1 MKQNY
6 IILIFLAMALFIMP
20 SLAHAQAAPTATLTA
35 SPKRITLNQ
44 STTLT
49 LTISTT
55 NSSLVSTIGSLYSVS
70 TIPQIIDC
78 NSFEGTL
85 IGPNTT
91 SCTITPTRS
100 GWNVYDTIIEYGNQQ
115 NQTVAVLV
123 QVSPEPPTVLLL
135 QSATTADSGQP
146 VTFTASSSGGT
157 APYTYSWTGCIS
169 TTSTCTIA
177 PIVTSTQIEPVSVT
191 ITDITQTQSAPA
203 KATATYGPIPTV
215 SLSPSTSA
223 ANSGQPV
230 TFTASP
236 SGGTA
241 QYTYSWTLPSGVS
254 PSASDCI
261 STTSTCTIAPTVTSA
276 QTEAVSVTITDSAQE
291 VTSMAT
297 SSAAYSPVVASPPVS
312 SGGGGSSLPSI
323 TLYKNGSESGWQI
336 TNLSFD
342 NSETLNLNSNT
353 ETVHLTVNFITPTSV
368 GITLNNQTFNL
379 SVGKPVI
386 LASQGNY
393 TEFAAL
399 KNISYVSSLHTIT
412 LLVYG
417 QHNQPV
423 SIPVA
428 VVKPVNSTTSKN
440 ATAQTKPTNTTT
452 LTTTP
457 ITTVPTTTTVQT
469 IATAAPITTSRKWS
483 QVDSTMVIF
492 GGVVILVAI
501 AIAAFSAF
509 KFAQ

>member
-1 MKQNY
+1 
-6 IILIFLAMALFIMP
+6 
-20 SLAHAQAAPTATLTA
+20 
-35 SPKRITLNQ
+35 
-44 STTLT
+44 LT

-312 SGGGGSSLPSI
+312 SGGGGSSSGGGIVSSSGGSTGSSTTAGKVGAGGSSLPSI